1 MVQNNRG
8 HSSVHVVM
16 KRKPR
21 FYRTH

>member
-16 KRKPR
+16 KRKLR